1 MQIISKKSDA
11 RKIQL
16 TIANNFISSINNNVM
31 YVMQSE
37 SDRIEI
43 IMNDEGYGAG
53 EGGSGVRD
61 LQLLESHL

>member
-31 YVMQSE
+31 HVMQSE

-43 IMNDEGYGAG
+43 IMNDEGPPIAG
-53 EGGSGVRD
+53 IPFVD
-61 LQLLESHL
+61 LPNSRLRKQ